1 MRILSK
7 IDEFSALRRLK
18 IKIVIGTEMK
28 RYHKGAEN
36 DLNTRARSQHYVPEA
51 APSRCVG
58 TFKRVIVTGGRL
70 SQWEDDCAD
79 YGYI

>member
-18 IKIVIGTEMK
+18 IKIVIAEMK
-28 RYHKGAEN
+28 RNHKGAEN

-51 APSRCVG
+51 APPRCVG